1 MGERESSL
9 MKRLTLKV
17 CLLLSRTFLALV
29 LVSMAVACVYGDDAV
44 NALQTSLKNKGYFYG
59 TPNGNLD
66 EETHSAIRRY
76 QIHEGLS
83 VTGDLDGPTS
93 KALGMAAPPAKK
105 SSPATVNAPAAR
117 GESAGPLQK
126 SDREFLRQ
134 MDEQRPA
141 DRITVRPTPDP
152 NLPPAASPP
161 PTPEHAQPGTVPV
174 AHPSNLGNEVAAFV
188 NRYLVA
194 GASPDVAGEVGLYAD
209 AVDYFNNGRVNR
221 GFIQRDTANYRRRWP
236 RRDYLLDGKP
246 TVIKSSPDGSMVT
259 VRFRLR
265 YQVQAGLQTA
275 TGRTESTMELQ
286 RNPSGNFEIVSVR
299 ETQVAR

>member
-1 MGERESSL
+1 

-17 CLLLSRTFLALV
+17 CLILSRTFLALM
-29 LVSMAVACVYGDDAV
+29 LASIAIASAYGDDAV
-44 NALQTSLKNKGYFYG
+44 SALQTSLKNKGYFYG
-59 TPNGNLD
+59 TPNGTLD

-76 QIHEGLS
+76 QIHEGLP

-93 KALGMAAPPAKK
+93 KALGMTAPPIKK
-105 SSPATVNAPAAR
+105 SSAAVVNAPAAR

-134 MDEQRPA
+134 LDEQRPT
-141 DRITVRPTPDP
+141 DRITIRPTPEP
-152 NLPPAASPP
+152 NSPP
-161 PTPEHAQPGTVPV
+161 TTSPLPTPEHPQPSAVPV
-174 AHPSNLGNEVAAFV
+174 ARPSNLGNEIAAFV
-188 NRYLVA
+188 NKYLVV
-194 GASPDVAGEVGLYAD
+194 GASADVAGEVSLYAD

-236 RRDYLLDGKP
+236 RRDYLLEGKP
-246 TVIKSSPDGSMVT
+246 AVIKSSPDGSSVT

-275 TGRTESTMELQ
+275 TGRTESTMELL
-286 RNPSGNFEIVSVR
+286 RNPGGSFEIISIK